1 MMRTDEGTTRHP
13 LCEFPVHTKAQDSH
27 QTSPVWAFTLVPEV
41 GLEPTQCYHRRI
53 LNPLRLPIPPLRLC
67 GANITGRDLDLQA
80 RALRAVLYSILT
92 ILEVSVHHA
101 VARRFVTVALGVCS
115 LIGSACAE
123 PASVQANLSGEGV
136 TLASAQPPVI
146 PPLFDAPRAV
156 PARTSS
162 PTWSSSL
169 PIATIHAKAGDKV
182 WATIPESH
190 SELAEP
196 SLYTLESVTDNTAVL
211 ISRKRRRVEGVPG
224 AVIHRIS
231 PPIGLRRGSVALVST
246 FTTPA
251 LLARIVQFEPGK
263 PIRARY
269 DWAGETREIDVDHAE
284 LPRRGISA
292 MAYVAYPKIGEYS
305 RGLLVAADAN
315 HAWIWTS
322 SGHVERHPLK
332 KIQPLVLGTGI
343 YKPGDRVRAYRWSQ
357 GIRHGTIAEVL
368 EPDLRYRVHFRGNR
382 PSEIFFFNALLPR

>member
-1 MMRTDEGTTRHP
+1 MLKETPTGWLNPIRRTDDEPSTVR
-13 LCEFPVHTKAQDSH
+13 LASDNPVR
-27 QTSPVWAFTLVPEV
+27 VFTLVPEV

-67 GANITGRDLDLQA
+67 GADITGGDLDLQA
-80 RALRAVLYSILT
+80 RALRAVLYSVLST
-92 ILEVSVHHA
+92 FEVSVRQA
-101 VARRFVTVALGVCS
+101 ASRCFVTAALGACS

-123 PASVQANLSGEGV
+123 GAPIQANLSSDGT

-146 PPLFDAPRAV
+146 PPLFDAPSAL
-156 PARTSS
+156 PARTTA
-162 PTWSSSL
+162 PKWSRSL
-169 PIATIHAKAGDKV
+169 PITAVNAKAGDKV

-196 SLYTLESVTDNTAVL
+196 SMYTLESVADNTAVL
-211 ISRKRRRVEGVPG
+211 ISRKRRRIEGVPG
-224 AVIHRIS
+224 SVIHRVS
-231 PPIGLRRGSVALVST
+231 PPIGLRVGSVALVST

-251 LLARIVQFEPGK
+251 ILARVVQLEPGK

-284 LPRRGISA
+284 LPRQGVSV

-305 RGLLVAADAN
+305 RGLLVAADTN

-332 KIQPLVLGTGI
+332 KVQPLVLGAGI
-343 YKPGDRVRAYRWSQ
+343 YKVGDRVRAYRWSQ
-357 GIRHGTIAEVL
+357 GMRNGAIAEVL

-382 PSEIFFFNALLPR
+382 PSETFFFSALLPR